1 MKTAYPNLRQPVQI
15 TIYANIPFDNSYQH
29 HTLISR
35 LFKDDGDSI
44 YNAVDETY
52 GKPCERFINRR
63 NVAGTDY
70 YYPRYT
76 MTGEY
81 NFNYSNGLVSSVTLE
96 LTPAQTNCNYMKVVC
111 GEDVYYYFITSITQQ
126 NYDTYTLNLELDVL
140 MTYQDEFLSG
150 IAHKPVFTIRKMCHR
165 YTSDGL
171 YPHCADF
178 KTGDSAFAGV
188 KPSIIKE
195 RIDLDFTSN
204 LNVIKD
210 IMWLYMCVDDDF
222 IWEGQSQP
230 TDNDYTAWQ
239 FYRYK
244 YDGITHPLTMIC
256 MPLNVNSF
264 TLKTSDST
272 LSVTISRFMLER
284 LISQLVASGK
294 IHGSKIS
301 PYPPFTL
308 NENDTITKSDDD
320 YTLTSDNITRI
331 DTPYNNSRKYINPK
345 TTLVT
350 RGSASDIAYL
360 AIIEEYKTPFT
371 LSSISLFPANSSAPN
386 ISMNRLPDPK
396 LLFSP
401 FKKYLLMAT
410 YSQGNEFYPEL
421 IYSDGVRSTN
431 NFEFETIYNCYIGD
445 YSIFTYQNSLTDD
458 NDVTFYKEYKI
469 NNIGISA
476 SINYLIPVGTD
487 ALEVFK
493 ATQAQ
498 SFYQSK
504 IASGITA
511 GLSIAGGVASIGLGV
526 AGAVG
531 SMGMT
536 APMSAGLI
544 ATGAGAVASGVAS
557 GVNTIKSTNA
567 KIEDLKNTP
576 DAINVQGSSFIGDY
590 SRTRVLPFII
600 IYDISESVKEQ
611 ANDFFYN
618 YGYEVAR
625 DCYFNLE
632 VSNFDNDV
640 SGKVDNNLF
649 GRTIFNYIQINED
662 ITNKIDY
669 DMPLIVKKK
678 LSSIFNQGI
687 TIWNFFGFLELWRTR
702 TTPSL
707 NYNIDM
713 YFMQHTKDN
722 TEYYGEYPY

>member
-81 NFNYSNGLVSSVTLE
+81 NFNYSNGLISSVTLE

-150 IAHKPVFTIRKMCHR
+150 IAHKPVFTTRKMCHR

-178 KTGDSAFAGV
+178 KTGDSAFAGI
-188 KPSIIKE
+188 KPNKVVQHT
-195 RIDLDFTSN
+195 DLELTGE
-204 LNVIKD
+204 LNKIKD
-210 IMWLYMCVDDDF
+210 IIWLYCCVDDDF
-222 IWEGQSQP
+222 MG
-230 TDNDYTAWQ
+230 DNTGR
-239 FYRYK
+239 FRYK
-244 YDGITHPLTMIC
+244 FKDITHPLSMLVI
-256 MPLNVNSF
+256 PLNVDNLTINYPRISQSQVPQF
-264 TLKTSDST
+264 V
-272 LSVTISRFMLER
+272 LSKQNINDV
-284 LISQLVASGK
+284 ISQLVAGGY
-294 IHGSKIS
+294 IHGAKMSI
-301 PYPPFTL
+301 YPPFMANT
-308 NENDTITKSDDD
+308 NMS
-320 YTLTSDNITRI
+320 ITRQDNDITI
-331 DTPYNNSRKYINPK
+331 DIVDSGVVVAEDGVTWKNDKSNINLFSF
-345 TTLVT
+345 TISSV
-350 RGSASDIAYL
+350 
-360 AIIEEYKTPFT
+360 T
-371 LSSISLFPANSSAPN
+371 LSSMFITNDKGTSFELNDFVANIKNDSAPT
-386 ISMNRLPDPK
+386 IASNRYLDPK
-396 LLFSP
+396 LLFAP
-401 FKKYLLMAT
+401 FRKYILSAT
-410 YSQGNEFYPEL
+410 YSDGNEFFPEI
-421 IYSDGVRSTN
+421 IYSDGVYSDN
-431 NFEFETIYNCYIGD
+431 KFGFELDYNFFIGD
-445 YSIFTYQNSLTDD
+445 YTIFTFQKEITDD
-458 NDVTFYKEYKI
+458 NYHGFYADYEP
-469 NNIGISA
+469 NNIGLSA
-476 SINYLIPVGTD
+476 SMNYIIPCGTD
-487 ALEVFK
+487 ALDVFN
-493 ATQAQ
+493 ATQAN

-504 IASGITA
+504 TASGISSALT
-511 GLSIAGGVASIGLGV
+511 IAGGVGSIALGI

-531 SMGMT
+531 SMGMST
-536 APMSAGLI
+536 PMSAGLI
-544 ATGAGAVASGVAS
+544 ATGAGAIASGVAS
-557 GVNTIKSTNA
+557 GVNAIKSTTA

-576 DAINVQGSSFIGDY
+576 DSVNVSGSSFVGDY
-590 SRTRVLPFII
+590 AKHSTCPFVVVYECSDVI
-600 IYDISESVKEQ
+600 KEQ

-649 GRTIFNYIQINED
+649 GRTIFNFIQINED